1 MNILKNEID
10 LLKDKTILTT
20 SATFGQLRKELIKN
34 LGVKRAKGFL
44 LRNGW
49 HLAESHLK
57 ELMLEEKDILKLV
70 DKASSLHLETG
81 QISGVTTERTINFTE
96 QQEVKEMYA
105 KGTWFDSFEA
115 EEHLKNHGI
124 SDEPVCHT
132 LTGYASGYMTTACGR
147 NIYAKEVTC
156 MAMGHK
162 DCTFEVR
169 VEEEWGTEMQEEI
182 KYYEDKSIIDEL
194 EYTYEQLL
202 EQRNNV
208 EKISGF
214 HNTLTQKVIDGATLD
229 EIITSVYE
237 LLDIPVSIEDLSFKP
252 KVFRG
257 ISCEEYD
264 ILNADLRN
272 CLMQTNN
279 GENYFLK
286 YEKTNVIKATMHSRI
301 ISPIIIQKQIIGY
314 ITFISTK
321 GVNFEEQVISFIERA
336 ATVVS
341 LCFLNEKTTFEAY
354 ENMKGYFLEQ
364 LLLNQYTSKS
374 NVIYRGYYVGIHLD
388 EPFYIARLICEG
400 NDNVEIVEAA
410 YQSIMKSLIQYLE
423 MQGYKILLTQFEGSI
438 VLLLPRLEG
447 FEIKVRNMIK
457 HLNSILPKIQC
468 RIGLSNVTDDVGM
481 IKERLEEAD
490 IVLRMNHGTLVKFED
505 MSIVGTLINSNNMES
520 IRRLAIK
527 ELKPIFDLKEQKKQE
542 LLKTLYVFLG
552 NGGNLQQSMKDL
564 SLSMS
569 GLMYRISKLE
579 ELLKKD
585 LRNPKESYD
594 IWIMLDALKV
604 LGDIEL
610 E

>member
-10 LLKDKTILTT
+10 LSKDKTILTT

-49 HLAESHLK
+49 HLAESHLQ
-57 ELMLEEKDILKLV
+57 ELMLEEKDILNLV

-115 EEHLKNHGI
+115 VEHLKNHGI
-124 SDEPVCHT
+124 SEEPVCHT

-147 NIYAKEVTC
+147 NIYVKEMTC

-182 KYYEDKSIIDEL
+182 KYYEDKSIIEEL

-208 EKISGF
+208 EKISTF

-229 EIITSVYE
+229 EVINSVYE
-237 LLDIPVSIEDLSFKP
+237 LLDISVSVEDLSFKP

-257 ISCEEYD
+257 ISSEEYD

-272 CLMQTNN
+272 CLMQTIN

-336 ATVVS
+336 ASVVS

-364 LLLNQYTSKS
+364 LLLNQYASKS

-400 NDNVEIVEAA
+400 NDNVEIVEDA
-410 YQSIMKSLIQYLE
+410 YQSIMKTLMQYLE
-423 MQGYKILLTQFEGSI
+423 MQGYKILITRFEGSI
-438 VLLLPRLEG
+438 VLLLPRLED

-468 RIGLSNVTDDVGM
+468 RIGLSNVTDDVEM

-490 IVLRMNHGTLVKFED
+490 IVLRMNQGTIVKFED

>member
-1 MNILKNEID
+1 MSILKNEID
-10 LLKDKTILTT
+10 LSKDKTILTT

-49 HLAESHLK
+49 HLAESQLK
-57 ELMLEEKDILKLV
+57 ELMLEEKDVLKLV
-70 DKASSLHLETG
+70 DKASALHLESG
-81 QISGVTTERTINFTE
+81 QISGVTSERTINFTE
-96 QQEVKEMYA
+96 QQEVNEMYA

-115 EEHLKNHGI
+115 SEHLKNHGI
-124 SDEPVCHT
+124 SEEPVCHT

-147 NIYAKEVTC
+147 NIYVKEVTC

-162 DCTFEVR
+162 ECTFEVR

-208 EKISGF
+208 EKISTF

-257 ISCEEYD
+257 ISSEEYD

-279 GENYFLK
+279 GKNFFLK

-301 ISPIIIQKQIIGY
+301 ISPIIIQNQIIGY

-321 GVNFEEQVISFIERA
+321 GVNFEEQEISFIERA
-336 ATVVS
+336 ASVVS

-374 NVIYRGYYVGIHLD
+374 NVIYRGYYVGIQLD
-388 EPFYIARLICEG
+388 EPFYIARLICEEIA
-400 NDNVEIVEAA
+400 NVEIEEVE

-423 MQGYKILLTQFEGSI
+423 MQGYKILITKFEGSI
-438 VLLLPRLEG
+438 VLLLPQLED
-447 FEIKVRNMIK
+447 FDIKVRNMIK
-457 HLNSILPKIQC
+457 HLNSVLPKIQC
-468 RIGLSNVTDDVGM
+468 RIGLSNVTDDVEM

-490 IVLRMNHGTLVKFED
+490 IVLRMNHGTIVKFED

-604 LGDIEL
+604 LGDIDL